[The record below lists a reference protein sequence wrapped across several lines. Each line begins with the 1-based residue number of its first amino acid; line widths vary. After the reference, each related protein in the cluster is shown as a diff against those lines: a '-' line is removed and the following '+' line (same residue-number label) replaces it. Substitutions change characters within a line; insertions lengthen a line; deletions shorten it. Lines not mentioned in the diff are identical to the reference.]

1 MTIADLDA
9 MPDDDNRYELIEG
22 ELFVSRAPGLNH
34 QHISDNLVVIFRA
47 YLDRHPI
54 GKVVSAPGVIF
65 TEISA
70 VIPDLVFMSHESRDR
85 IAVADRIRGAPDLII
100 EILSPGPENYRRDRI
115 VKSQLYARQGVR
127 EYWLV
132 DPENHQ
138 VEVYALKDEELVPA
152 ATYGVSD
159 ELRSDLLPGF
169 NCRVDLIFRV

>member
-1 MTIADLDA
+1 M
-9 MPDDDNRYELIEG
+9 
-22 ELFVSRAPGLNH
+22 
-34 QHISDNLVVIFRA
+34 IFRA
-47 YLDRHPI
+47 CLDRHPI

-65 TEISA
+65 SEISA
-70 VIPDLVFMSHESRDR
+70 VIPHPLFMSNERRDC
-85 IAVADRIRGAPDLII
+85 IAVADRISGAPDLII

-127 EYWLV
+127 EYWFV

-152 ATYGVSD
+152 ATYGDSD